1 MDENKIITEALDSL
15 IPDNQQKD
23 DIWQRIEAC
32 TDVYDLDKT
41 ARTEVTAKK
50 SSKKSRSGSM
60 AARIIAVAAA
70 FVPHQYIFPRR
81 SAGSSVPPGRSR

>member
-32 TDVYDLDKT
+32 TEVYDLDKT

-50 SSKKSRSGSM
+50 SSKKSREVLHGFL
-60 AARIIAVAAA
+60 RQQKNCRQA
-70 FVPHQYIFPRR
+70 FPDTFMQQK
-81 SAGSSVPPGRSR
+81 AEQQT

>member
-32 TDVYDLDKT
+32 TDV
-41 ARTEVTAKK
+41 
-50 SSKKSRSGSM
+50 RSLP
-60 AARIIAVAAA
+60 RRAAA
-70 FVPHQYIFPRR
+70 DPWLRE
-81 SAGSSVPPGRSR
+81 S

>member
-32 TDVYDLDKT
+32 TEVYDLDKT
-41 ARTEVTAKK
+41 ARTEVTSKK

-60 AARIIAVAAA
+60 AVRSLPRRAAA
-70 FVPHQYIFPRR
+70 DPWLRE
-81 SAGSSVPPGRSR
+81 S

>member
-32 TDVYDLDKT
+32 TEVYNLDKT
-41 ARTEVTAKK
+41 ARTEE
-50 SSKKSRSGSM
+50 
-60 AARIIAVAAA
+60 I
-70 FVPHQYIFPRR
+70 
-81 SAGSSVPPGRSR
+81 GRAHV